1 MGAVEWCLAPCTLY
15 AHGKGLWPLL
25 MNVWPYI
32 VDISQIMLVD
42 GVLLRINPLLS
53 GVEH

>member
-1 MGAVEWCLAPCTLY
+1 
-15 AHGKGLWPLL
+15 LWPSV

-32 VDISQIMLVD
+32 VDISRIMLVD